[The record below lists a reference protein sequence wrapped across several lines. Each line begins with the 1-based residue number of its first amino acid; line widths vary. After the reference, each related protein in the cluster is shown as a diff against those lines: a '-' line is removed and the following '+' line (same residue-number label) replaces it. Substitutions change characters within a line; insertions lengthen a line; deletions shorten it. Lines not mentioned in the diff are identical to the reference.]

1 MAGRPLL
8 ARIPVAR
15 GEAGNFGALHAGR
28 NDACLRI
35 NLPLPVGGAAA
46 HAGASSTSRSDRGSA
61 ELAGIHVLDTS
72 QAEPRREL
80 PMEVIR
86 LILEDTDDSCFV

>member
-1 MAGRPLL
+1 MLYAGRDD
-8 ARIPVAR
+8 AR
-15 GEAGNFGALHAGR
+15 
-28 NDACLRI
+28 LRVY
-35 NLPLPVGGAAA
+35 LPLPVGGVAA
-46 HAGASSTSRSDRGSA
+46 HGASSTGRSNLRSA